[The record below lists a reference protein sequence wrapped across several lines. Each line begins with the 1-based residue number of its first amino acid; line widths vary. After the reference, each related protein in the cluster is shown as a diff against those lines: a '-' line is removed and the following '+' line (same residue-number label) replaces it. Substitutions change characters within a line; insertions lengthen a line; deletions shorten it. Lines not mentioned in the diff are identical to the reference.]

1 VKIVTSPLLDRVAG
15 VRHAFFSRHGG
26 VSTGIYDS
34 LNVGRGSKDEAED
47 VAENRRRCAAHFGR
61 PADRLLTCYQIH
73 STTVLTADG
82 PWGDDRPQADGVVTA
97 KPSLVCGALS
107 ADCAPILLADPVARV
122 VGAAHAGWK
131 GALGGMA
138 ESVVAQMV
146 ALGCEPGRMV
156 AAIGPCI
163 GPASYE
169 VGAEYVERFTQA
181 DPGNSRF
188 FAPGRSAG
196 KSMFDLPAYVLTR
209 LKAAGVGQMEWVGV
223 DTCADEDFF
232 SNRRA
237 VLRQEPDYG
246 RLLSAIMLQERG

>member
-1 VKIVTSPLLDRVAG
+1 MKVVTSPLLNKVAG

-26 VSTGIYDS
+26 VSGGVYES
-34 LNVGRGSKDEAED
+34 LNVGRGSKDEPSD
-47 VAENRRRCAAHFGR
+47 VTENRRRCAGYFEA
-61 PADRLLTCYQIH
+61 PAERLLTGYQIH

-82 PWGDDRPQADGVVTA
+82 PWGDDRPEADGVVTA
-97 KPSLVCGALS
+97 TPGLVCGALS
-107 ADCAPILLADPVARV
+107 ADCAPILLADPVAGV

-138 ESVVAQMV
+138 ESAVAAMV
-146 ALGCEPGRMV
+146 ALGCARHRLI

-169 VGAEYVERFTQA
+169 VGPEYLARFTA
-181 DPGNSRF
+181 AAPDNSRF
-188 FAPGRSAG
+188 FQPGRTPEKAL
-196 KSMFDLPAYVLTR
+196 FDLPAYVLSQ
-209 LKAAGVGQMEWVGV
+209 LAAAGVEQAEWVGV

-237 VLRQEPDYG
+237 VLRGEGDYG
-246 RLLSAIMLQERG
+246 RLLSAIMLEERG